1 MTPEALRIVRFAAI
15 GLIGV
20 LAFVWLGV
28 GLGYL
33 QSERPVPREREAFGN
48 SVIVPFQL
56 IDQATKPVR
65 ESDILGRPSVL
76 FFGFTYCPDVC
87 PTTLASLNAMLG
99 QMGPDADKLGVFLV
113 TVDPER
119 DTPDVLKQYLSAFD
133 KRIRGLTGSPAQIAL
148 LTKALGVYA
157 ARVNLDGGGYTMDHT
172 ASVFLLDA
180 QGRFR
185 GTIAYGEER
194 EVAIAKLKKLLER

>member
-1 MTPEALRIVRFAAI
+1 MTAEALRIVRFAAI

-33 QSERPVPREREAFGN
+33 QSERPVSKEGEAFGN
-48 SVIVPFQL
+48 SMIVPFQL
-56 IDQATKPVR
+56 IDQTAKPVSER
-65 ESDILGRPSVL
+65 DVLGKPSAL

-87 PTTLASLNAMLG
+87 PTTLASLSAMLG
-99 QMGPDADKLGVFLV
+99 QMGPDADRLGVFLV

-119 DTPDVLKQYLSAFD
+119 DTPEVLKQYLSAFD
-133 KRIRGLTGSPAQIAL
+133 KRIRGLTGSPAQIEL

-194 EVAIAKLKKLLER
+194 EVAVAKLKKLLER

>member
-33 QSERPVPREREAFGN
+33 QSERSVPREREAFGN

-65 ESDILGRPSVL
+65 ESDIL
-76 FFGFTYCPDVC
+76 
-87 PTTLASLNAMLG
+87 
-99 QMGPDADKLGVFLV
+99 
-113 TVDPER
+113 
-119 DTPDVLKQYLSAFD
+119 
-133 KRIRGLTGSPAQIAL
+133 
-148 LTKALGVYA
+148 
-157 ARVNLDGGGYTMDHT
+157 
-172 ASVFLLDA
+172 
-180 QGRFR
+180 
-185 GTIAYGEER
+185 
-194 EVAIAKLKKLLER
+194 AKLVK